1 MLRHFAPADVIRP
14 VPARWPAGLDSD
26 RHPVLSMR
34 RIASLGL
41 ALSLMSPAAARAASP
56 LAAIPGEEMI
66 GHWDIT
72 ATGANGHVFPS
83 WLEVKL
89 SGNRSLVGAF
99 VSAGGSAR
107 PVAKVMYTGNAFHF
121 AIPPQWEQGDGDL
134 VVDGTFAADKLTGT
148 ITDPNGSK
156 STFTAVRAPTLE
168 RTAAPQWGA
177 AINIFNGK
185 DLSGWKAT
193 GANSQW
199 SVVGG
204 ILTNAKNG
212 ANLITERTFTDFKLH
227 VEFRVP
233 KNGNSGIYLRGRHE
247 LQVED
252 SKGLEA
258 LSTHTGGV
266 YGFLIPNEN
275 AALDAGAWQTYDV
288 TLVGRRVTVVLNGKT
303 VISMQ
308 NIPGITGGA
317 LDSNEGEPG
326 PIYLQGDHTAVE
338 YRKIVLTPAR

>member
-1 MLRHFAPADVIRP
+1 
-14 VPARWPAGLDSD
+14 
-26 RHPVLSMR
+26 MR
-34 RIASLGL
+34 RFAVLGL
-41 ALSLMSPAAARAASP
+41 ALSLTTTGVALAVTPT

-66 GHWDIT
+66 GRWDLT
-72 ATGANGHVFPS
+72 ATGANGRVFPS

-99 VSAGGSAR
+99 VSSGGSAR
-107 PVAKVMYTGNAFHF
+107 PIARVSFTGNAFRF

-134 VVDGTFAADKLTGT
+134 VVEGTFADNKLSGT
-148 ITDPNGSK
+148 ITEPNGTK
-156 STFTAVRAPTLE
+156 ANFTGVRAPALE
-168 RTAAPQWGA
+168 RTGAPQWGA
-177 AINIFNGK
+177 PIAIFNGR
-185 DLSGWKAT
+185 DLTGWKT
-193 GANSQW
+193 SGANSQW

-204 ILTNAKNG
+204 ILTNARNG

-258 LSTHTGGV
+258 LSTHTGGG
-266 YGFLIPNEN
+266 YGFQIPNEN
-275 AALDAGAWQTYDV
+275 AAADAGAWQSYDV
-288 TLVGRRVTVVLNGKT
+288 TLVGRRITVVLNGKT

-308 NIPGITGGA
+308 NIPGLTGGA

>member
-1 MLRHFAPADVIRP
+1 
-14 VPARWPAGLDSD
+14 
-26 RHPVLSMR
+26 MR
-34 RIASLGL
+34 RFALLGL
-41 ALSLMSPAAARAASP
+41 ALSLTAGVGASAKPAP

-66 GHWDIT
+66 GRWDIT
-72 ATGANGHVFPS
+72 ATGANGRVFPS

-99 VSAGGSAR
+99 VSSGGSAR
-107 PVAKVMYTGNAFHF
+107 PISKVTYTGNTFRF
-121 AIPPQWEQGDGDL
+121 AIPPQWEQGEGDM
-134 VVDGTFAADKLTGT
+134 VVEGTFADGKLSGT
-148 ITDPNGSK
+148 ITEPGGSSAK
-156 STFTAVRAPTLE
+156 FTAVRAPALE
-168 RTAAPQWGA
+168 RSGAPAWGA
-177 AINIFNGK
+177 PIAIFNGR
-185 DLSGWKAT
+185 DLSGWKT
-193 GANSQW
+193 SGPNGKW

-204 ILTNAKNG
+204 ILTNSGSG
-212 ANLITERTFTDFKLH
+212 ANLITERTFTDFKLQ

-247 LQVED
+247 VQVED
-252 SKGLEA
+252 SKGLEP

-266 YGFLIPNEN
+266 YGFLTPNEN
-275 AALDAGAWQTYDV
+275 AAGEAGAWQTYDI